1 MDKRYAQKDIT
12 GFEKRVAELGARKK
26 AITKKC
32 IVNAGLL
39 KAGKSTL
46 FNALL
51 GERVFESDVIRATV
65 KNQKREAEGYF
76 LLDTPGLD
84 ANAQDTK
91 EALTAYAKADAIV
104 FVHNLQ
110 EGEFNQVEIDSIEQ
124 IGSLYGDKK
133 AFFQKTILAL
143 SHKDQV
149 EEEYPDI
156 CRRIEE
162 QCEGSI
168 KGHFCKIVC
177 VDPAGYLKGVD
188 EDKELLKKA
197 SGIPEL
203 KEALRACILNGVDLQ
218 SGRLQKEK
226 GELIEEIDDA
236 IAGLEKEIPK
246 GPEISSAAIDR
257 ASKDMKKRADKV
269 IKEINDTVKLPL
281 SRTSSGWD
289 RYKCFGREKDYKEY
303 RSEWDARSAGKAVI
317 EASIRS
323 IAKAARGDA
332 MDIVSSAED
341 CISFEKKPKGIQD
354 RLSDAYEEIRHTALN
369 AGVTISTNFTVVLR
383 DPEKASDGEKS
394 SVYRISRSELEKAH
408 QELSY
413 VRDRARNI
421 DTADFSSATRYA
433 EKESYNLYIDYDIR
447 TEWVKGLFGERMKD
461 VEKYHFDAGG
471 AIDDISFDAS
481 DIVDDIY
488 SRAQE
493 AVESAFY
500 QIKRDLTGQFKE
512 LTDKMLAE
520 MAEKKEK
527 AEKQEQEIQR
537 KAQAIQDQ
545 IARLERC
552 RQAAAGL

>member
-1 MDKRYAQKDIT
+1 M
-12 GFEKRVAELGARKK
+12 
-26 AITKKC
+26 
-32 IVNAGLL
+32 
-39 KAGKSTL
+39 
-46 FNALL
+46 
-51 GERVFESDVIRATV
+51 
-65 KNQKREAEGYF
+65 
-76 LLDTPGLD
+76 
-84 ANAQDTK
+84 
-91 EALTAYAKADAIV
+91 
-104 FVHNLQ
+104 
-110 EGEFNQVEIDSIEQ
+110 
-124 IGSLYGDKK
+124 
-133 AFFQKTILAL
+133 
-143 SHKDQV
+143 
-149 EEEYPDI
+149 
-156 CRRIEE
+156 
-162 QCEGSI
+162 
-168 KGHFCKIVC
+168 
-177 VDPAGYLKGVD
+177 
-188 EDKELLKKA
+188 
-197 SGIPEL
+197 
-203 KEALRACILNGVDLQ
+203 
-218 SGRLQKEK
+218 
-226 GELIEEIDDA
+226 
-236 IAGLEKEIPK
+236 
-246 GPEISSAAIDR
+246 
-257 ASKDMKKRADKV
+257 
-269 IKEINDTVKLPL
+269 
-281 SRTSSGWD
+281 
-289 RYKCFGREKDYKEY
+289 
-303 RSEWDARSAGKAVI
+303 I

-520 MAEKKEK
+520 MAENKEK